1 MSSSTKLDI
10 DQLAVTESSKWS
22 TRGGRQQTAMSNI
35 LEASEYGGST
45 EQYEAEKGSLE
56 KSGEFLCL

>member
-10 DQLAVTESSKWS
+10 DQLAVTQSSKWS

-35 LEASEYGGST
+35 LEASEYDGST
-45 EQYEAEKGSLE
+45 EQYEAA
-56 KSGEFLCL
+56 